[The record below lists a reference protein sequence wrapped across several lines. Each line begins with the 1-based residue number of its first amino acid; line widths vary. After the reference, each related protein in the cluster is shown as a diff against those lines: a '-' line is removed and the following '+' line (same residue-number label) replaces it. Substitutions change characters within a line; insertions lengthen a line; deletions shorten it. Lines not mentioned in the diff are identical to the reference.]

1 VVVKTLTDILKDTK
15 GEKGPLSLL
24 VLCREAREATR
35 FLTYDEN
42 LSGCQIIENIAANIV
57 IFGNLEQLLQVFIN
71 MIKNAYE
78 AMVGQQERRI
88 EIRGNIDPDNPKMAR
103 IEFADNGPGIPED
116 VLPKIWGQGFSTK
129 IIKEEHI
136 GAPGQGQGLFICK
149 HVIESIHNGEIFA
162 ESTPGKGTT
171 FVIKVPLADLEG

>member
-1 VVVKTLTDILKDTK
+1 MVVKTLTDILKDTK

-42 LSGCQIIENIAANIV
+42 LSGCQIVENIAANVV

-78 AMVGQQERRI
+78 AMVGQQERKI
-88 EIRGNIDPDNPKMAR
+88 EINGNIDPDNPEMAR
-103 IEFADNGPGIPED
+103 IEFSDNGPGIPED

-129 IIKEEHI
+129 IIKEAHI
-136 GAPGQGQGLFICK
+136 GAAGQGQGLFICK
-149 HVIESIHNGEIFA
+149 HVIESIHNGKIYA
-162 ESTPGKGTT
+162 ESTLGKGTT

>member
-1 VVVKTLTDILKDTK
+1 M
-15 GEKGPLSLL
+15 L

-42 LSGCQIIENIAANIV
+42 LSGCQIVENIAANVV

-78 AMVGQQERRI
+78 AMVGQQERKI
-88 EIRGNIDPDNPKMAR
+88 EINGNIDPDNPEMAR
-103 IEFADNGPGIPED
+103 IEFSDNGPGIPED

-129 IIKEEHI
+129 IIKEAHI
-136 GAPGQGQGLFICK
+136 GAAGQGQGLFICK
-149 HVIESIHNGEIFA
+149 HVIESIHNGKIYA
-162 ESTPGKGTT
+162 ESTLGKGTT